1 MLTLKL
7 SHDKNGP
14 HRMSTVLSICAR
26 ALSRQAYTV
35 SYSEDMHSLFIK
47 ESDLPFLPSADP
59 HQQLRIAY
67 KAAMKALRQLSVPAY
82 NAIKARHD
90 YEEDQKAESL
100 EDQGGK
106 DAS

>member
-14 HRMSTVLSICAR
+14 HRMSTVLFICAR
-26 ALSRQAYTV
+26 ALSLQAYTV
-35 SYSEDMHSLFIK
+35 SYSKDMHSLFIK
-47 ESDLPFLPSADP
+47 EGDLPFLPRADP

-67 KAAMKALRQLSVPAY
+67 KAAMKALKQLSIPAY

-90 YEEDQKAESL
+90 HNEDRRAELL

-106 DAS
+106 DGI